1 MAPSIRPF
9 PSTIVPTGR
18 SYRPGKQPTTTFEA
32 QNGATTV
39 ISYGQQ
45 FVNAELTLNFANIND
60 ESATDLLNHYASV
73 VDDDY
78 VTFSN
83 SNGWQGIGIDL
94 QRVMQNGQGVL
105 RWRYKEPPQVQSVY
119 PGIST
124 VQMQFIGL
132 LYGA

>member
-1 MAPSIRPF
+1 MAPTIRAF
-9 PSTIVPTGR
+9 PSNIVPTGR
-18 SYRPGKQPTTTFEA
+18 SYRPGKRPETVFEA
-32 QNGATTV
+32 QNGAV
-39 ISYGQQ
+39 SLIQYGQQ
-45 FVNAELTLNFANIND
+45 FVNAELTLAFANIND
-60 ESATDLLNHYASV
+60 EEATDLLNHYASV

-78 VTFSN
+78 VVFSN

-105 RWRYKEPPQVQSVY
+105 RWRYKEPPQVQSIY

-124 VQMQFIGL
+124 VQLQFIGL

>member
-1 MAPSIRPF
+1 MAPTIRAF
-9 PSTIVPTGR
+9 PSNIVPSSR

-39 ISYGQQ
+39 IAYGQQ

-60 ESATDLLNHYASV
+60 ESASDLLNHYASV
-73 VDDDY
+73 VNDDY

-83 SNGWQGIGIDL
+83 SSGWQGIGLDL
-94 QRVMQNGQGVL
+94 QSAMQDGTGVL
-105 RWRYKEPPQVQSVY
+105 RWRYKEAPQVTSVY
-119 PGIST
+119 PGISS
-124 VQMQFIGL
+124 VQLQFIGL